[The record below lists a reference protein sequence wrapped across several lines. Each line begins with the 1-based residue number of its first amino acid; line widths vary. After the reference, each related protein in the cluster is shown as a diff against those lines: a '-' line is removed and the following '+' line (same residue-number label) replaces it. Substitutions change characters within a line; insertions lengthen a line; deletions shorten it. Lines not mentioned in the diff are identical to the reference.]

1 MAGRSVL
8 AGLRH
13 MLSDTYNRE
22 LVSGMSPGQR
32 LGVDITLA
40 ALSIGS
46 FVLLYFIV
54 TLLFREAYDLHWLS
68 RNGRETVAQIQSL
81 KFDST
86 RSGRWTELTYRFTA
100 ADGQTYS
107 GSARRGGQ
115 RYFQNAKQVA
125 ILYDAQNPRRSSP
138 VLDMSVE
145 FWKAI
150 LLSAISLCGIGATLL
165 ISYFYFRA
173 RMALAK
179 QVS

>member
-1 MAGRSVL
+1 MV
-8 AGLRH
+8 
-13 MLSDTYNRE
+13 SDAYNRE

-32 LGVDITLA
+32 LFADIALA
-40 ALSIGS
+40 ALWIGS
-46 FVLLYFIV
+46 FVFLYLIV

-68 RNGRETVAQIQSL
+68 RNGQKAVAQIQSL

-86 RSGRWTELTYRFTA
+86 RSSQWTELTYRFKA

-138 VLDMSVE
+138 VFDMSVE

-150 LLSAISLCGIGATLL
+150 FLSAILLCGIGAALL
-165 ISYFYFRA
+165 LSYCYFRA
-173 RMALAK
+173 RRALAK